1 MTEKKKTAKKHEKA
15 HKPAKHAK
23 DRMHEKRHA
32 KPDKRGEHAGKHGKH
47 AKHAKSGKQE
57 KAKSAHD
64 KKHEKHA
71 KHAKAHKP
79 AKKPQAKDAKP
90 EAAAAKQALILS
102 FRRGRHTQRT
112 NQFLLGIRG
121 ADTRAKASQ
130 YIGSRVVWTSPGK
143 LKKQIHGKITKTH
156 GNNGVLR
163 ARFSRGLPG
172 TAVGTRVELLE
183 K

>member
-15 HKPAKHAK
+15 HKPAKKHAK
-23 DRMHEKRHA
+23 AHAHAKKHA
-32 KPDKRGEHAGKHGKH
+32 KPDKHGK
-47 AKHAKSGKQE
+47 KHEKHTKSKHE
-57 KAKSAHD
+57 KAKSSH

-71 KHAKAHKP
+71 KHVKSGEP
-79 AKKPQAKDAKP
+79 AKKPQAKDAKQ
-90 EAAAAKQALILS
+90 EAAMANRALILS

-172 TAVGTRVELLE
+172 TAVGTLVELLE